1 MRRGQALKVGLNCC
15 ASRGNKCKRWSLCWK
30 STRRWLRSYQHLL
43 FSHDCNFPWDRWHE
57 IWIERRLSVLTW
69 PRAFASCYI
78 FGFKENHFFFLL
90 KKLSGQT
97 LTSWVDRSGLAQYF
111 RITKRGK
118 SKHLLV
124 GFHLFVNS
132 KLLTRSQRSEAMS
145 SFRILDILSFLLN
158 VSKFQVN
165 AYVME
170 QKLCNL
176 QKQQGQLS
184 WATGQILFV
193 CGLDL
198 LNNDGHWQ
206 SF

>member
-1 MRRGQALKVGLNCC
+1 MTVISLEIDDMKFELNVGYQ
-15 ASRGNKCKRWSLCWK
+15 CW
-30 STRRWLRSYQHLL
+30 LGPVHLL
-43 FSHDCNFPWDRWHE
+43 VATY
-57 IWIERRLSVLTW
+57 SVS
-69 PRAFASCYI
+69 RKVFY
-78 FGFKENHFFFLL
+78 FFCW

>member
-1 MRRGQALKVGLNCC
+1 MTHEEADMIIAREAVWRTTCIRNSSDPGPIISLPYPS
-15 ASRGNKCKRWSLCWK
+15 ASHSVCHCFSFK
-30 STRRWLRSYQHLL
+30 TYYIL
-43 FSHDCNFPWDRWHE
+43 FS
-57 IWIERRLSVLTW
+57 
-69 PRAFASCYI
+69 
-78 FGFKENHFFFLL
+78 G
-90 KKLSGQT
+90 GQT

>member
-1 MRRGQALKVGLNCC
+1 
-15 ASRGNKCKRWSLCWK
+15 
-30 STRRWLRSYQHLL
+30 
-43 FSHDCNFPWDRWHE
+43 
-57 IWIERRLSVLTW
+57 
-69 PRAFASCYI
+69 
-78 FGFKENHFFFLL
+78 
-90 KKLSGQT
+90 
-97 LTSWVDRSGLAQYF
+97 
-111 RITKRGK
+111 
-118 SKHLLV
+118 
-124 GFHLFVNS
+124 
-132 KLLTRSQRSEAMS
+132 MS